1 MPVTLSEAKNNATD
15 AVDVQVIDEF
25 RKESAVLDALTFDDV
40 VNPAGGGATL
50 TYGYRRLV
58 TQPTA
63 AFRALNT
70 EYTPSNV
77 QTQRYSVDLAVLGG
91 SFEVDRVIAKVGP
104 AASGAVAL
112 NMSQKIKATKTR
124 FQDAVINGDVDGSE
138 DPDAENGFDGLDK
151 ALRGSDTEFRATQTT
166 NWSDFDT
173 NPASAQVALD
183 TLDEWLSLMDGSPT
197 MVLGNSKA
205 LARVRALAR
214 RAGVYTRNPV
224 DGLIGPGG
232 RPVVRESYGDILF
245 VDPGDKPGTS
255 SPIIPIETR
264 DPDSSTWT
272 LEVTGSPTGGTY
284 TVSVTVG
291 GSTQTTSGIAYNASA
306 STVQTAITGLSNVGG
321 GNATV
326 TGTAVKALT
335 FTGDLADLSV
345 GVTASGASLTGGTTP
360 AVAVAQTGDSAVS
373 GLTDLYAVRM
383 GLDGF
388 HGVTTVGGQIVST
401 YLPDF
406 TSAGAVKKGEV
417 EMGPVAVVLKATKA
431 AAVFRNLKVQ

>member
-25 RKESAVLDALTFDDV
+25 RKESAILDALTFDDV

-58 TQPTA
+58 SQPTA

-70 EYTPSNV
+70 EYAPSNV

-91 SFEVDRVIAKVGP
+91 SFEVDRVIAKIGP
-104 AASGAVAL
+104 AASSAVAL
-112 NMSQKIKATKTR
+112 NMAQKIKATRTR
-124 FQDAVINGDVDGSE
+124 FQDAVINGDVDNG
-138 DPDAENGFDGLDK
+138 DDADAENGFDGLDK
-151 ALRGSDTEFRATQTT
+151 ALRGSDTEFRPTQTT
-166 NWSDFDT
+166 DWSDFDT
-173 NPASAQVALD
+173 SPASAQQALD
-183 TLDEWLSLMDGSPT
+183 VLDEWLSMLDGAPT
-197 MVLGNSKA
+197 MVLGNTKA
-205 LARVRALAR
+205 LGRVRALAR

-224 DGLIGPGG
+224 DGLIGPNG
-232 RPVVRESYGDILF
+232 RPIVREQYGDIVF
-245 VDPGDKPGTS
+245 VDPGEKAGTS
-255 SPIIPIETR
+255 SPIIPIGTR

-272 LEVTGSPTGGTY
+272 VEITGSPTGGTY

-291 GSTQTTSGIAYNASA
+291 GSTQTTSGIAYNAPA
-306 STVQTAITGLSNVGG
+306 STVQSAITGLSNVGT

-326 TGTAVKALT
+326 SGTSVKTLT
-335 FTGDLADLSV
+335 FTGDLAGLSV
-345 GVTASGASLTGGTTP
+345 GVAASGASLTGGTSPGVT
-360 AVAVAQTGDSAVS
+360 VTQTGNSPVS
-373 GLTDLYAVRM
+373 GLTDLYAIRM

-388 HGVTTVGGQIVST
+388 HGVSTVGGQIVSH

-406 TSAGAVKKGEV
+406 TTAGAVKKGEV

-431 AAVFRNLKVQ
+431 AAVFRNIKVQ

>member
-70 EYTPSNV
+70 EYAPSNV

-306 STVQTAITGLSNVGG
+306 STVQTAITGLSNVGS

-345 GVTASGASLTGGTTP
+345 GVTASGASLTGGTSP